1 MKPRIAI
8 SMGDPAGVGPEICLQ
23 ILKHQEVLSTCV
35 PIIFGDVDVLKRCSA
50 QLDLELPSSIMEQSD
65 WQRQR
70 HECDSP
76 AIVNLNACDAE
87 TLVPGELSANTGQAA
102 YRYVTTA
109 IDAAKA
115 GQVSA
120 VTTAPI
126 NKEALHA
133 AGINYPGHTEILAE
147 RTNSP
152 QYCMLQ
158 VSDEVTASFV
168 TTHVGYSEVPRLLT
182 VDRIVEVIE
191 LSFNAVQRIRGV
203 PPKIVVCGLNPHAG
217 EHGLFGNGEEENII
231 TPAIEKARSQG
242 IEIDGP
248 LPPDTAFL
256 PNRRRETGCFICM
269 YHDQGHIPL
278 KALAFDTA
286 VNVTLGLPIIRTS
299 VDHGTANDIAWQGIA
314 KTSSMVEALRL
325 ASRLATD

>member
-1 MKPRIAI
+1 
-8 SMGDPAGVGPEICLQ
+8 MGDPAGVGPEICLQ
-23 ILKHQEVLSTCV
+23 VLKHREVLSTCV
-35 PIIFGDVDVLKRCSA
+35 PIIFGDAAVLKRCSA
-50 QLDLELPSSIMEQSD
+50 QLELELPSSIMEQSD

>member
-1 MKPRIAI
+1 
-8 SMGDPAGVGPEICLQ
+8 MGDPAGVGSELCLQ

-35 PIIFGDVDVLKRCSA
+35 PIIFGDAAVLKRCSA
-50 QLDLELPSSIMEQSD
+50 QLELELPSSIMEQSD
-65 WQRQR
+65 WQQQR
-70 HECDSP
+70 HKCDSP

-87 TLVPGELSANTGQAA
+87 ALVPGELSGNTGQAA
-102 YRYVTTA
+102 YLYVTSA

-115 GQVSA
+115 GHVSA

-147 RTNSP
+147 RTESP

-168 TTHVGYSEVPRLLT
+168 TTHVGYSEVPKLLT

-191 LSFNAVQRIRGV
+191 LSFNAVQRIRGG

-231 TPAIEKARSQG
+231 APAIEKARSQG

>member
-1 MKPRIAI
+1 
-8 SMGDPAGVGPEICLQ
+8 MGDPAGVGPEICLQ
-23 ILKHQEVLSTCV
+23 VLKHREVLSTCV
-35 PIIFGDVDVLKRCSA
+35 PIIFGDAAVLKRCSA
-50 QLDLELPSSIMEQSD
+50 QLELELPRSIMEQSD
-65 WQRQR
+65 WQQQR
-70 HECDSP
+70 HKCDSP

-87 TLVPGELSANTGQAA
+87 ALVPGELSANTGQAA

-168 TTHVGYSEVPRLLT
+168 TTHVGYSEVPNLLT

-191 LSFNAVQRIRGV
+191 LSFNAVQRIRGG

>member
-35 PIIFGDVDVLKRCSA
+35 PIIFGDAAVLKRCSA
-50 QLDLELPSSIMEQSD
+50 QLELELPSSIMEQSD

>member
-1 MKPRIAI
+1 
-8 SMGDPAGVGPEICLQ
+8 MGDPAGVGPEICLQ
-23 ILKHQEVLSTCV
+23 VLKHQEVLSTCV
-35 PIIFGDVDVLKRCSA
+35 PIIFGDVSVLKRCSA
-50 QLDLELPSSIMEQSD
+50 QLDLAVPKSIVDLSD
-65 WQRQR
+65 WQQQSV
-70 HECDSP
+70 ECNGP
-76 AIVNLNACDAE
+76 TIVNLNAIDAE
-87 TLVPGELSANTGQAA
+87 ALVPGQISANTGQAA
-102 YRYVTTA
+102 YRYVTSA

-133 AGINYPGHTEILAE
+133 GGINYPGHTEILAE

-191 LSFNAVQRIRGV
+191 LSFNAVRRIRGG

-314 KTSSMVEALRL
+314 STSSMVEAIRL
-325 ASRLATD
+325 AVRLATD